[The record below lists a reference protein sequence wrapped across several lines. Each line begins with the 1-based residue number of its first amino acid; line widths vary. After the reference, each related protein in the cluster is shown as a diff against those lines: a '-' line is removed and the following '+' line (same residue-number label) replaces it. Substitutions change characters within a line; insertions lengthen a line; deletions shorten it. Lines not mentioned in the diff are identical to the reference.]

1 MDSSAKVIY
10 FDNAASTPPH
20 PEVVEA
26 MLPFLREQFGNPSSI
41 HEFGTAPKKGGKEA
55 RENIGELIGA
65 NPDEIIFTAS
75 GTEANNIA
83 LKGVAEARK
92 KKGRHIISTSIE
104 HYSVLHPLK
113 TLSRAGFEITQLP
126 VDRYGTINPEQVA
139 EAIREDTILIS
150 IMHANNEVGTIQP
163 IKEIGQLARE
173 RGIYFHTDA
182 VMSAGRIPVDVE
194 TDNIDLLSL
203 AANQFYGPQGVGG
216 LYIRKGVRLL
226 PLIEGGTQQG
236 GKRAGTENVA
246 GIVGMGTAAK
256 IARTKKEEY
265 NSRLEVLQKSLWEE
279 LPRRIDYLYLTGH
292 PQNRIPGHVSF
303 CVEFIEGEGMLLS
316 LMMEGFAVASGSAC
330 TSLALKSSHVLQ
342 AMGIDAALAQGSM
355 VLTLGKDNTEEEV
368 NRFVEVLPPIIDRL
382 RQMSPLYEKIKSK
395 SDSPTH

>member
-1 MDSSAKVIY
+1 MNNSAKVIY

-41 HEFGTAPKKGGKEA
+41 HDFGTAPKKGVKEA
-55 RENIGELIGA
+55 REHIGELIGA
-65 NPDEIIFTAS
+65 NPDEIVFTAS

-104 HYSVLHPLK
+104 HYSILHPLK
-113 TLSRAGFEITQLP
+113 TLSRAGFEVTQLP
-126 VDRYGTINPEQVA
+126 VDQYGTVDPDQVA
-139 EAIREDTILIS
+139 QAIRDDTILIS
-150 IMHANNEVGTIQP
+150 VMHANNEVGTIQP

-173 RGIYFHTDA
+173 KGIYFHTDA
-182 VMSAGRIPVDVE
+182 VMSAGRIPVNVE
-194 TDNIDLLSL
+194 TDNVDLLSM
-203 AANQFYGPQGVGG
+203 AANQFYGPQGVGA

-256 IARTKKEEY
+256 ITRAKMADY
-265 NSRLEVLQKSLWEE
+265 NSRLEILQKKLWEE
-279 LPRRIDYLYLTGH
+279 LPRRIDYLHLTGH

-342 AMGIDAALAQGSM
+342 AMGIDPALAQGSM
-355 VLTLGKDNTEEEV
+355 VLTLGKENNEEEIT
-368 NRFVEVLPPIIDRL
+368 RFLDVLPPIIDRL
-382 RQMSPLYEKIKSK
+382 RHMSPLYEKIKSK
-395 SDSPTH
+395 SDSPIP